1 MFNTLQYIV
10 LPNGHVRVTR
20 RSDISGKEN
29 TMDLPISE
37 ARLKEFANDG
47 GKTLIQR
54 LLPELT
60 PSQREFLKTGMT
72 DEDWDEACAEDAS
85 SDENLD

>member
-1 MFNTLQYIV
+1 MHTLKYVV
-10 LPNGHVRVTR
+10 LPNGHVRVTAK
-20 RSDISGKEN
+20 SHLTGKEG

-47 GKTLIQR
+47 GNTLLPR

-60 PSQREFLKTGMT
+60 ADQREFLKTGIT
-72 DEDWDEACAEDAS
+72 SQEWDALFTAADK
-85 SDENLD
+85 D

>member
-29 TMDLPISE
+29 TLDLPISE

-47 GKTLIQR
+47 GKTLLPR

-60 PSQREFLKTGMT
+60 ADQREFLKTGIT
-72 DEDWDEACAEDAS
+72 SKEWDDLFTAADK
-85 SDENLD
+85 D